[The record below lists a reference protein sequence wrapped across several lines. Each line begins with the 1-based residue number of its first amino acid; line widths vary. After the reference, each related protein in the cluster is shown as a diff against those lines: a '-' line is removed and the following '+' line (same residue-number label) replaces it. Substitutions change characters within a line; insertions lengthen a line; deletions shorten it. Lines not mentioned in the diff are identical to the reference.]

1 MQQGLHIRNLFPSDY
16 LAESEVVH
24 KGIIKNGIWTENQH
38 YLGKTN
44 QAKSKSALCFLN
56 NVRRMIS
63 SICLWQRKYGLPQHT
78 TWGDVQCALA
88 LPAVQCSVIR
98 IEQWPPMVINTNWL
112 HPHEL
117 YYFASCATRIL
128 HRFVL
133 PVSEFKFFFFWI
145 EFDFVEK
152 EWLPHLHLF
161 ARPWS
166 STCWMENWCLASIQ
180 VIHEVPL

>member
-24 KGIIKNGIWTENQH
+24 KMIIKKWNMNGKPVLFRENLPGQQFVEQ
-38 YLGKTN
+38 N
-44 QAKSKSALCFLN
+44 QLCECFLN
-56 NVRRMIS
+56 DVRRMIS

-88 LPAVQCSVIR
+88 LPAVQCSAIR

-117 YYFASCATRIL
+117 YYFASCGTRIL
-128 HRFVL
+128 HCFIL
-133 PVSEFKFFFFWI
+133 PVSEFKFFFSELSLI
-145 EFDFVEK
+145 FVEK

-161 ARPWS
+161 ARP
-166 STCWMENWCLASIQ
+166 
-180 VIHEVPL
+180 